1 MAIEFEL
8 KYQAS
13 AAQIEAVAAAFPGEE
28 RLITMQTT
36 YFDTPSRSLSARH
49 ITCRTRL
56 ENGVSVCT
64 VKTPAKDGARDE
76 FETECDN
83 IEEAISRLCKLGCPE
98 ELLQWTAEGLE
109 PICGARFT
117 RRAKLVA
124 FPGGTAEL
132 ALDQGVLLGGG
143 KEIPL
148 EEIEL
153 ELKSGEIPDL
163 QIFGVCFAGKFGL
176 TRQKRSKF
184 RRALDLAEGE

>member
-13 AAQIEAVAAAFPGEE
+13 ATQIEAVAAAFPGEE

-83 IEEAISRLCKLGCPE
+83 IEEAISRLCKLGCPAD
-98 ELLQWTAEGLE
+98 LLALTAGGVI
-109 PICGARFT
+109 PVCGARFT
-117 RRAKLVA
+117 RQALTIRFRDSVL
-124 FPGGTAEL
+124 EL
-132 ALDQGVLLGGG
+132 ALDSGVLFGGSR
-143 KEIPL
+143 EIPL
-148 EEIEL
+148 CEIEV
-153 ELKSGEIPDL
+153 ELKEGSREDILLFGAMLAKAHGL
-163 QIFGVCFAGKFGL
+163 QPQPG
-176 TRQKRSKF
+176 SKF
-184 RRALDLAEGE
+184 RRALALKEED